1 MKPHRHAWI
10 VMLASMVFLLAGAGP
25 ASAQEQ
31 GRDDLVV
38 LSGRAEVAEADSID
52 TLVIFDGPT
61 TIDGTVQETVV
72 SFNGPVEVSGRVEED
87 VVSFNGT
94 VTVRL
99 GAVIGG
105 DLVTRAEPVVE
116 EGGTVR
122 GETRRA
128 TDLFRDPFPF
138 VGRLLSWLAVSVSL
152 LILGLL
158 LLLLTPRGADAVAE
172 AWRTAAGRSVG
183 WGLILLVGLPIVA
196 VLALLPFL
204 GIVLEPGSEV
214 WALLDVLDV
223 LPFPFAIGLVLGL
236 GLLYVV
242 GYVAGA
248 WLAGRLLIRGPE
260 RRVVTFLV
268 GLAIV
273 RVLAF
278 VPILAG
284 IVSSVAVVVGLGA
297 VTVAAWRAGRPAPA
311 AAG

>member
-1 MKPHRHAWI
+1 MKRRHQLWI
-10 VMLASMVFLLAGAGP
+10 AMLVLIVVGLAGAGP

-31 GRDDLVV
+31 RRDDLVV
-38 LSGRAEVAEADSID
+38 LTGRAEVAEADSID

-61 TIDGTVQETVV
+61 TIDGTVQGTVV
-72 SFNGPVEVSGRVEED
+72 SFNGPVDISGTVGED
-87 VVSFNGT
+87 VVSFTGT
-94 VTVRL
+94 VTVRS

-105 DLVTRAEPVVE
+105 DLVTRTEPLVE
-116 EGGTVR
+116 QGATVR

-128 TDLFRDPFPF
+128 VDLLRDPFPF

-158 LLLLTPRGADAVAE
+158 LLLLTPKGADAVAA
-172 AWRTAAGRSVG
+172 AWRTATGPSVG

-196 VLALLPFL
+196 VLAAVALL
-204 GIVLEPGSEV
+204 GIVLEPTS
-214 WALLDVLDV
+214 ALWPPLDVLDV

-236 GLLYVV
+236 GLLYAV

-248 WLAGRLLIRGPE
+248 WLAGRLLIRGPQ
-260 RRVVTFLV
+260 RRGVAFLI

-284 IVSSVAVVVGLGA
+284 IVSSVAVLVGLGA
-297 VTVAAWRAGRPAPA
+297 VMVAAWRAGRPAPA